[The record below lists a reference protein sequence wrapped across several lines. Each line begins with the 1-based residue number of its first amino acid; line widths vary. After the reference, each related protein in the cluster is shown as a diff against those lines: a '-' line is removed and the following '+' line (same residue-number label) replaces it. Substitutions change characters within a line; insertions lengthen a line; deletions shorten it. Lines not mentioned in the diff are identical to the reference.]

1 MNKTLKLND
10 YGSWE
15 KEKIKDGKEA
25 KERDEGVLP
34 EDYLDKVRRKTLK
47 IPFIYNKFFIFLK
60 AKFDGIS
67 ELATVDGNKINSK
80 YIDRINKL
88 YNAKACELYKLN
100 YQILAHS
107 LEAMTR
113 YRNDIG
119 KNEALISY
127 EKKINVRP
135 EYLKE
140 ERFIRKKAEYIGFLQ
155 GENKDYQNKINQ
167 TKKFLYY
174 MCENDQYLL
183 GQLRSELDEKIRLYI
198 DWAGLANKNGLEAYV
213 FEKPKLK
220 EKYAYHYDKHLKLG
234 QADDIKKSDDL
245 LIDIV
250 DKLDLE

>member
-10 YGSWE
+10 YGSCK
-15 KEKIKDGKEA
+15 KEKIKDRKEA

-47 IPFIYNKFFIFLK
+47 IPFIYSKFFIFFK
-60 AKFDGIS
+60 AKFDAIGKLVEIR
-67 ELATVDGNKINSK
+67 EDKVNSK

-88 YNAKACELYKLN
+88 YNTKACELYKLN

-107 LEAMTR
+107 LETMTK

-127 EKKINVRP
+127 EQKINVRP

-140 ERFIRKKAEYIGFLQ
+140 ERFIRKKSEYIGFLQ

-167 TKKFLYY
+167 INKFVYY
-174 MCENDQYLL
+174 MRENDQYLL
-183 GQLRSELDEKIRLYI
+183 GQLRSRLDEKIRLYI
-198 DWAGLANKNGLEAYV
+198 DWAGLANKNGLKAYV
-213 FEKPKLK
+213 LEKPKLK
-220 EKYAYHYDKHLKLG
+220 EKYDYHFNNQLKLG
-234 QADDIKKSDDL
+234 KADDIKKSDDL

-250 DKLDLE
+250 DKLDFE